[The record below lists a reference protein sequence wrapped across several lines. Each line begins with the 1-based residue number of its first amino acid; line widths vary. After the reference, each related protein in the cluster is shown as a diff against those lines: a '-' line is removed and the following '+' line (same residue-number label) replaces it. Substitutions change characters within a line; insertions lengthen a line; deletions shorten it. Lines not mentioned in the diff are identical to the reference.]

1 MASFRDIVGHEQ
13 IIRQLQNGIRQK
25 KVSHAYL
32 FCGETGSGKRL
43 MADAFAKTLLCEAGG
58 IEACG
63 TCKSCKQAES
73 GNQPD
78 LRAVVR
84 EKASLG
90 VSEIREQVTSDA
102 QIKPY
107 SSAYKVYIID
117 EADKLTEEA
126 QNALLKTIEEP
137 PEYAVFLLLATKRE
151 ALLPTVL
158 SRCVT
163 ISFYPVETGKIR
175 KFLMEKRKLPDYV
188 AQNAAAFSGG
198 LIGRAI
204 LFAESED
211 FFNLRQDVL
220 TLVKNIDAFTMAEIT
235 EQVKKFAA
243 QKEILSDALNMM
255 ALWYRDVLL
264 YKATRNVNFLLYS
277 DESEA
282 IMARAEKQS
291 YEKLQGVVDRMEQ
304 LKQRLKAN
312 VNTEMALELLFLF
325 MKED

>member
-1 MASFRDIVGHEQ
+1 M
-13 IIRQLQNGIRQK
+13 
-25 KVSHAYL
+25 
-32 FCGETGSGKRL
+32 
-43 MADAFAKTLLCEAGG
+43 
-58 IEACG
+58 
-63 TCKSCKQAES
+63 
-73 GNQPD
+73 
-78 LRAVVR
+78 
-84 EKASLG
+84 
-90 VSEIREQVTSDA
+90 
-102 QIKPY
+102 
-107 SSAYKVYIID
+107 
-117 EADKLTEEA
+117 
-126 QNALLKTIEEP
+126 
-137 PEYAVFLLLATKRE
+137 
-151 ALLPTVL
+151 
-158 SRCVT
+158 
-163 ISFYPVETGKIR
+163 
-175 KFLMEKRKLPDYV
+175 
-188 AQNAAAFSGG
+188 
-198 LIGRAI
+198 
-204 LFAESED
+204 
-211 FFNLRQDVL
+211 